1 MNEITVSNLK
11 ADYNSRNVLNGVS
24 FVVTPGELVALCGR
38 NGSGKSTLLSVM
50 AAVPDAALKVEGS
63 VLLDGVPVGNYK
75 RKILAT
81 KIAYM
86 EQSEFS
92 TWNFPVKDYVLQG
105 RFAHSKNGYYSV
117 KDYEIV
123 ETVMAEM
130 QISEFAD
137 RTVHALSGGEFQKV
151 RIARALAQEPEFMLL
166 DEPASGLDFVYE
178 PQLMEQL
185 KKITAQKGI
194 GIILSI
200 HNINTA
206 AHYCDK
212 MILLPA
218 QAAVI
223 SGTPEQVMNEENL
236 KLTFGVDFERTD
248 GRQLFQPRGTK

>member
-1 MNEITVSNLK
+1 MNQFTVASLSAK
-11 ADYNSRNVLNGVS
+11 YNSRSVLNGVS
-24 FVVTPGELVALCGR
+24 FEVNAGELVALCGR

-50 AAVPDAALKVEGS
+50 AGVPEHGLTVEGS
-63 VLLDGVPVGNYK
+63 VLLDQAPVGGYR
-75 RKILAT
+75 RKVLAT
-81 KIAYM
+81 KVAYM
-86 EQSEFS
+86 EQSEYS
-92 TWNFPVKDYVLQG
+92 TWDFPVKDFVLQG
-105 RFAHSKNGYYSV
+105 RFAHSKNGYYSSE
-117 KDYEIV
+117 DYKIV
-123 ETVMAEM
+123 DAVMAEM
-130 QISEFAD
+130 QIEAFAE

-151 RIARALAQEPEFMLL
+151 RIARALAQQPEFMLL
-166 DEPASGLDFVYE
+166 DEPATGLDFVYE
-178 PQLMEQL
+178 PQLLEML
-185 KKITAQKGI
+185 KKITAEKGI

-248 GRQLFQPRGTK
+248 GHQLFQPRGTK